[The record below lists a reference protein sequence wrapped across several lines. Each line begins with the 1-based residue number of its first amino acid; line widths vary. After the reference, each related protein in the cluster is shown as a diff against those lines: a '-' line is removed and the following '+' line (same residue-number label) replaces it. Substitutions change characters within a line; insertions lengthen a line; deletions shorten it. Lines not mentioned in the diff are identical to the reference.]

1 MALNEQQH
9 TNNNLNPMIEDENLW
24 AELKQ
29 LPKVELHRHLEG
41 SVRIE
46 TLIEVAQEF
55 GVEMPEYETE
65 TLRPFVQMMP
75 EEHRSFQN
83 FLAKFKTI
91 RQFFLSEEIVRRVT
105 REAVEDAA
113 LDNIKYLELRFTPHA
128 LNSLIKRSV
137 QDVVSW
143 VCEEAQSVESNHDI
157 KVRLI
162 VSMNRHES
170 QDIGR
175 RALSA
180 AIKHRENGVVAVDL
194 AGREDE
200 FPASLFRDIFIRA
213 KKADLRVTIHA
224 GEWGGAQSVWDAV
237 GNLGAD
243 RVGHGIRVLEDPSM
257 VNVLVQRGVVLEV
270 CPTSN
275 YHSGVVKTLDVHP
288 FKELQLR
295 GIPVT
300 LNTDD
305 PLISNITLTDE
316 LYRAMKIHNLTLDEI
331 KAYILRGAKSSFLPD
346 DERQALV
353 NHFESLLY

>member
-1 MALNEQQH
+1 MALNEQH
-9 TNNNLNPMIEDENLW
+9 TNNHQNPIVKDDPLW
-24 AELKQ
+24 AKLKQ

-41 SVRIE
+41 SVRID
-46 TLIEVAQEF
+46 TLIEIAQEH
-55 GVEMPEYETE
+55 GVEMPEYEAE

-91 RQFFLSEEIVRRVT
+91 RQFFLSESIIRRIT
-105 REAVEDAA
+105 REVIEDAA
-113 LDNIKYLELRFTPHA
+113 LDNVKYMELRFTPQA

-143 VCEEAQSVESNHDI
+143 VCEEAKKAESAYDI

-180 AIKHRENGVVAVDL
+180 AIKHRDRGVVAVDL

-257 VNVLVQRGVVLEV
+257 VNVLVERGVVLEV

-275 YHSGVVKTLDVHP
+275 FHSGVVKTLDVHP

-316 LYRAMKIHNLTLDEI
+316 LYQAMKIHDLTLEEI
-331 KAYILRGAKSSFLPD
+331 KAYTLRGAKSAFLPD
-346 DERQALV
+346 DERQDLV
-353 NHFESLLY
+353 KHFETLLT